1 MLKRFFSNKIKYD
14 LTIIGGGPGGYVAA
28 IKAAQL
34 GLKTACIEGRGQLG
48 GTCLTVGCIP
58 SKTLLNISHR
68 YHDLHSL
75 KKVGLNA
82 ENFSYDWD
90 KVLAQKQNVIDG
102 LCGGIEFLFKKNKV
116 DYIKGWASFENE
128 NKLKVKNDKG
138 EESFV
143 ESENI
148 CIATGSE
155 PASLPGFEFDEEK
168 ILSSTG
174 ALALKE
180 VPKKM
185 VIIGAGVIGL
195 ELGSVYRRMG
205 TEVTVI
211 EYANTLFPALDSQ
224 LGKEFLKSLKKDK
237 IKFKFN
243 KRCIKGTKLPN
254 GNVEVEF
261 EDLET
266 KKIETFESDVCLI
279 ATGRLPYTKD
289 LGLEKLNIKKD
300 KIGRIE
306 INDNF
311 QTNSENIYAIGDVI
325 EGPMLAHKAEE
336 EGVAIAEYLTG
347 RNVHL
352 NYSAIPGVIYTY
364 PELAYVG
371 LTEEELKEKNVPYK
385 VGLFNL
391 NANSRHRANLD
402 KSSGFV
408 KVLASKEDGRILG
421 AHIMAPNAG
430 DLIQEFVLAIEYG
443 ASAEDIARTCHA
455 HPSLSEA
462 LKEAALAA
470 YFKPI
475 HS

>member
-1 MLKRFFSNKIKYD
+1 MLKRFFSTKLKYD
-14 LTIIGGGPGGYVAA
+14 LTIIGGGPGGYVTA

-34 GLKTACIEGRGQLG
+34 GLKTACIESRGALG

-58 SKTLLNISHR
+58 SKTLLNISHK

-75 KKVGLNA
+75 KKIGINA
-82 ENFSYDWD
+82 ENPSYDWATVLD
-90 KVLAQKQNVIDG
+90 KKQNVIDG

-116 DYIKGWASFENE
+116 DYIKGFGSFENE
-128 NKLKVKNDKG
+128 NTIRVVDSEG
-138 EESFV
+138 RESFV
-143 ESENI
+143 ESENVVV
-148 CIATGSE
+148 ATGSE
-155 PASLPGFEFDEEK
+155 PASLNGFEVDEET
-168 ILSSTG
+168 IVSSTG
-174 ALALKE
+174 ALALKQ
-180 VPKKM
+180 VPEKM

-205 TEVTVI
+205 ADVTVI
-211 EYANTLFPALDSQ
+211 EYADRIFPALDSQ

-237 IKFKFN
+237 MKFKFN

-254 GNVEVEF
+254 GNVEVQF
-261 EDLET
+261 EDLKT
-266 KKIETFESDVCLI
+266 KKIETLESNVCLI
-279 ATGRLPYTKD
+279 STGRIPFTKN
-289 LGLEKLNIKKD
+289 LNLEKLKINKD
-300 KIGRIE
+300 KLGRIK

-311 QTNSENIYAIGDVI
+311 QTNIPNIYAIGDVV

-336 EGVAIAEYLTG
+336 EGVAVAEFLTG

-371 LTEEELKEKNVPYK
+371 LTEEELKEKKVSYK

-402 KSSGFV
+402 NTSGLV
-408 KVLASKEDGRILG
+408 KVLASEEDGRILG